1 MKPYRKAKNMANSDG
16 ATRFAAILSCMPNV
30 PGIHVHKFHSIVS
43 PWKWDVVWHASDS
56 DPECRLFVPSSRLA
70 SRLGPLTPLL
80 LCSRREICKQLVV
93 WLFNVS

>member
-43 PWKWDVVWHASDS
+43 PWKWDVVWHASD
-56 DPECRLFVPSSRLA
+56 PECRLFVDTIFTVGIEAWPSDST
-70 SRLGPLTPLL
+70 PPMLT
-80 LCSRREICKQLVV
+80 
-93 WLFNVS
+93 